1 MSMGSELLGAKTRE
15 QELDETI
22 ALLETQIAR
31 LHNIEAPSKKKAQ
44 LEKKIE
50 VVSQN
55 VEMAKKR
62 QNKILLSNQKSRNEI
77 EGLRRERIVFDRV
90 RTVLL
95 TELKEKEDTKGSS
108 WQEDEGPHAT
118 KWEDIG
124 TYVQSKRAAKK
135 VASSASRCVDH
146 SAPQRKY
153 TLEAL
158 VHEEEVCTHEQPYG
172 FYSCWWQGEDEV
184 TSVFLEQLG
193 DPSVQVQEMYKKQ
206 EARATLL
213 LDWQKRV
220 DGQRLVLE
228 DLQRGV
234 RRVLHTFQPQIEGLG
249 LGKNGQTDPE
259 ANSADLLEEIGTVE
273 LLMQGH
279 LATAPKKVV
288 AVPLQRLGDTNHCSI
303 PTVLLPSSSG
313 PTGSAT
319 DTDSDD
325 DQTVWTRS

>member
-158 VHEEEVCTHEQPYG
+158 VHEEE
-172 FYSCWWQGEDEV
+172 GEDEV